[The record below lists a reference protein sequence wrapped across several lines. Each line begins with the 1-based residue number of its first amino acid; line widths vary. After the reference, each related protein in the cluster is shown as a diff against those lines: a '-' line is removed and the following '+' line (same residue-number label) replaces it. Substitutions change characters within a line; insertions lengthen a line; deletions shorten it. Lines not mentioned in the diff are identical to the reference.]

1 MSRLCIIF
9 VTVNILYKPMDG
21 IAFSDVKSEKDII
34 SYPIVLLNFL
44 AHLNLAHRFAHASL
58 GE

>member
-1 MSRLCIIF
+1 
-9 VTVNILYKPMDG
+9 MDG

-34 SYPIVLLNFL
+34 SYPIALLNFL